1 MSRILSKFD
10 TNVSF
15 WDAAPQMKVAELAG
29 KLFRSDKSR
38 NKKLSSDKM
47 WTTALLWDMDSLFYN
62 LPIKEKVRHV
72 VEEYLKDQGG
82 IKYYEKEKE
91 LFDSLKKEYE
101 SLMDTP
107 LIRTLKALSKKLEDR
122 IHFFDS
128 TDYDVTT
135 VKILDDAAI
144 NTSKIAK
151 TISELE
157 IQIGLEK
164 AKSKSKGDSELS
176 LTDSNAI

>member
-107 LIRTLKALSKKLEDR
+107 VMNTFKVLSEKLKERTELFKTTEYNEDNIKL
-122 IHFFDS
+122 
-128 TDYDVTT
+128 
-135 VKILDDAAI
+135 LDDAFVK
-144 NTSKIAK
+144 TSSLSK
-151 TISELE
+151 TLSELE